1 MTCDVTKVNYNMYLC
16 YLCCMSREIMEL
28 DGRGC
33 DAPNPGCPLTTR
45 QPAEYKWALGNPTPT
60 CIQYKWV
67 SGYPTPLHKIR
78 KSLLCTG
85 SSTCIQYSIY
95 MYPSMPQPGFLLIQ
109 PQGRAV
115 SSHAPCT
122 WKKKGVP
129 RRGELTLRRRIALSG
144 LLTT

>member
-1 MTCDVTKVNYNMYLC
+1 MTCDVTKVNYNMYSC

-28 DGRGC
+28 DGQGC
-33 DAPNPGCPLTTR
+33 DAPNPGCPLTTC
-45 QPAEYKWALGNPTPT
+45 QPAE
-60 CIQYKWV
+60 YKWV

-78 KSLLCTG
+78 QSLLCTG